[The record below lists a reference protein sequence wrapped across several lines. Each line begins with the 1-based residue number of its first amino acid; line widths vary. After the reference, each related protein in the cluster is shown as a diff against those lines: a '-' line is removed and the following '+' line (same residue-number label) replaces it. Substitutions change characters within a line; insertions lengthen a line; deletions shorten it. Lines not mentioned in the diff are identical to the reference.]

1 MSKTGFSGESGI
13 KGILEGTPYFVVKKH
28 LGKKEELKNCK
39 IMELRSG
46 VTEDYIRSNTS
57 VLFAILQI
65 FKWKKWYCNPKAS
78 RSDGIKVHCVCCTWL
93 FLCHFAIAEI
103 KGEPY
108 CDVAN
113 ASQKCLK
120 IRQKNALSKSAYP
133 CLSLELCVDTTGIFR

>member
-1 MSKTGFSGESGI
+1 MYYSPSSRFLNGKNGIVIQKPPDLTVSKCI
-13 KGILEGTPYFVVKKH
+13 VCVVR
-28 LGKKEELKNCK
+28 G
-39 IMELRSG
+39 
-46 VTEDYIRSNTS
+46 
-57 VLFAILQI
+57 
-65 FKWKKWYCNPKAS
+65 
-78 RSDGIKVHCVCCTWL
+78 L